1 MPLSVRLDPG
11 TEARV
16 KRLAFRTGQ
25 SKSQVVREAIA
36 VYAGDREQSVPAQ
49 SAYER
54 LKHVIG
60 VARGGAD
67 RLSEDTGAAFAALV
81 RAKRHAGRP
90 R

>member
-1 MPLSVRLDPG
+1 
-11 TEARV
+11 
-16 KRLAFRTGQ
+16 
-25 SKSQVVREAIA
+25 
-36 VYAGDREQSVPAQ
+36 
-49 SAYER
+49 
-54 LKHVIG
+54 VIG